1 MRILHRVL
9 CVVTLIIF
17 FFLMVLIK
25 ESRDATI
32 PTYVF
37 LLFAVVTAAVGELDR
52 H

>member
-1 MRILHRVL
+1 MRILYKVL

-17 FFLMVLIK
+17 FLLMIWIK

-37 LLFAVVTAAVGELDR
+37 LLSAVVTAAVGELDR